1 MSIRESV
8 KKSTNVKYPLA
19 FKFIAVSIFLV
30 LAVVITITFQISN
43 KVTEKSQ
50 NRESDANSEQATARA
65 EEIST
70 LIYSYSMRARFLA
83 SIIIQNN
90 QEGSLENNALIQNT
104 FFVDGDFLAIGVYG
118 ITDSKP
124 TLVKSIVKE
133 EFYKDF
139 GIANT
144 GNIFASLESSMN
156 SVFSGE
162 ILVFNRSAKLGA
174 PVWTLAVPL
183 AKNANGEISHIVFS
197 DLRLARL
204 QKSFSKVGPRTL
216 YLVDSH
222 GNVLA
227 HTDEKLALQGSNL
240 KDSLLVKKAIEA
252 KENMG
257 QLNFSDKSERW
268 VGAFAKTGLG
278 PIVLAQVK
286 ERIVLET
293 ALLIRNDILIIT
305 GLAISIAIFLIFV
318 FSLTITNPL
327 VYLVKIMNKV
337 ATGELN
343 LKVVVKTQDE
353 IGLLSKAFMGMLD
366 GLKERDKIKN
376 VLDKFHGST
385 VAKDLL
391 RGNLKLGGSKKNVTI
406 FFCDIRDFSNY
417 CERANPE
424 EVVEMLNEYFSTMV
438 AIITKWNGIVD
449 KFIGDAIMA
458 VWGIP
463 DSTGKDEMNAVN
475 ACLEM
480 RLALNSMNEHR
491 IKAGKQPILIGM
503 GLNYG
508 SAISG
513 IIGSSE
519 RMEYTVVGE
528 SVNLASRIEAATKK
542 FGTDLLISESMA
554 SIIAKHFVT
563 ASAGNTELKGIS
575 QPITLYRVLGR
586 NLADGSQQIIKTPYS
601 DFKPYVNEQKI
612 KISS

>member
-1 MSIRESV
+1 MTIKITV
-8 KKSTNVKYPLA
+8 KKTTQVKFPLA

-30 LAVVITITFQISN
+30 LAIVITITFQISN

-50 NRESDANSEQATARA
+50 NRESDANSEQAVARA

-83 SIIIQNN
+83 SIIIEKDQAK
-90 QEGSLENNALIQNT
+90 SLEDNQLIQNT
-104 FFVDGDFLAIGVYG
+104 FYVDSDFVAIGVYG
-118 ITDSKP
+118 IIDTKP
-124 TLVKSIVKE
+124 TLVKSFIKDD
-133 EFYKDF
+133 FYKDF
-139 GIANT
+139 GIINT
-144 GNIFASLESSMN
+144 GNIFTSLEASMN
-156 SVFSGE
+156 TVFSGE
-162 ILVFNRSAKLGA
+162 ILIFNRSAKLGA

-183 AKNANGEISHIVFS
+183 ARGANGEISHIVFA
-197 DLRLARL
+197 DIRLARL
-204 QKSFSKVGPRTL
+204 QKSFSKDGPRTL
-216 YLVDSH
+216 YLVDSQ
-222 GNVLA
+222 GSALA
-227 HTDEKLALQGSNL
+227 HTDEKLALQAANL
-240 KDSLLVKKAIEA
+240 KDSQLVKRAIEA
-252 KENMG
+252 KENTG
-257 QLNFSDKSERW
+257 QLNFMDKSEKW
-268 VGAFAKTGLG
+268 VGAYAKTGFG
-278 PIVLAQVK
+278 PIVLAQIK

-293 ALLIRNDILIIT
+293 ALLIRNDILLIT
-305 GLAISIAIFLIFV
+305 GIALSIAILAIFM
-318 FSLTITNPL
+318 FSLSITNPL

-343 LKVVVKTQDE
+343 IKVIVKTNDE

-385 VAKDLL
+385 VAKDLV

-406 FFCDIRDFSNY
+406 FFCDIRDFSKY
-417 CERANPE
+417 CENANPE

-438 AIITKWNGIVD
+438 TIITKWHGVVD

-463 DSTGKDEMNAVN
+463 TSSGHDEANAIN

-480 RLALNSMNEHR
+480 RLALNSLNEKR
-491 IKAGKQPILIGM
+491 IRNGKHPILVGM

-513 IIGSSE
+513 IIGSTE

-528 SVNLASRIEAATKK
+528 SVNLASRIESATKT

-554 SIIAKHFVT
+554 RIVASQFVV
-563 ASAGNTELKGIS
+563 SHAGNAEVKGLS
-575 QPITLYRVLGR
+575 QPIPLHRVMGR
-586 NLADGSQQIIKTPYS
+586 ITADGSQQIIKTPYS
-601 DFKPYVNEQKI
+601 EYQPATIDRKI